1 MLVQDL
7 TEPEVSHLFL
17 QDLKDRPVKMT
28 SLWLVGKWIRRLEAG
43 RIAVLLFL
51 FLLSV
56 VFIISLSCKE
66 GEWDPSFPWG
76 LFLLDSLVFCFLVN
90 FYFFFKEFYSSH
102 RCLAFRATFEEFFPY
117 LVDSYLPHIT
127 GDTQ

>member
-1 MLVQDL
+1 M
-7 TEPEVSHLFL
+7 
-17 QDLKDRPVKMT
+17 
-28 SLWLVGKWIRRLEAG
+28 
-43 RIAVLLFL
+43 
-51 FLLSV
+51 

-76 LFLLDSLVFCFLVN
+76 LFPARFVSLLFPGEF
-90 FYFFFKEFYSSH
+90 FFFFKEFYSSH